1 MRDIRE
7 EVGSAVKQTKSF
19 KRVLNAGSGSYAA
32 RKLHPVFVR
41 NVWQEVR
48 IDIDP
53 QAEPDVVSSITDMRS
68 SCRPQSFDA
77 IWSSHTLEHLY
88 TPEVPLALVEFNRV
102 LKPDGFALITS
113 PDLEAVAALVLERG
127 LHHVVYTSPA
137 GPITALDMLFGHTE
151 LIAEGHLYMAHKT
164 GFTSASL
171 GQRLVEAGFPV
182 AIVKREGVDLWALG
196 LMHEADQASI
206 QRKLNAAGLD
216 LFEKP
221 DEAT

>member
-1 MRDIRE
+1 MRNIRE

-41 NVWQEVR
+41 AVWQEVR

-68 SCRPQSFDA
+68 TCPPQSFDA

-88 TPEVPLALVEFNRV
+88 ANEVPMALDEFNRV

-113 PDLEAVAALVLERG
+113 PDLETVASLVLERG

-137 GPITALDMLFGHTE
+137 GPITPLDMLFGHTE
-151 LIAEGHLYMAHKT
+151 SIAGGHLHMAHKT

-196 LMHEADQASI
+196 LMPEADQTGI

-216 LFEKP
+216 LFEEP
-221 DEAT
+221 DETT